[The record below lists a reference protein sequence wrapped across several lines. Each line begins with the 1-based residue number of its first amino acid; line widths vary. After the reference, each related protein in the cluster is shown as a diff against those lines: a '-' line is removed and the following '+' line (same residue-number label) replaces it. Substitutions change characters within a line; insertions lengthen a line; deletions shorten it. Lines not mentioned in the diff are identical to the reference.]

1 MGVVAPAT
9 VICPFIPQTSL
20 AQGELSRVGPHSE
33 GSQVTETWLLRGTQ
47 EIQSGWTVELRQG
60 MVGQELQPDVWPLE
74 GDWTCP
80 LSTREPWKV
89 FELGKA
95 MVSWVFE
102 KLSLASILEGIVLG
116 GVSPGKQLGWERS
129 VCTRVGLWEGEEVQ
143 VGEEPRRLCELTMG
157 LAGCGGE

>member
-1 MGVVAPAT
+1 
-9 VICPFIPQTSL
+9 
-20 AQGELSRVGPHSE
+20 
-33 GSQVTETWLLRGTQ
+33 
-47 EIQSGWTVELRQG
+47 

-95 MVSWVFE
+95 MVSWVFA

-116 GVSPGKQLGWERS
+116 GVSQGTSWDGRGAFALG
-129 VCTRVGLWEGEEVQ
+129 
-143 VGEEPRRLCELTMG
+143 
-157 LAGCGGE
+157 